1 MVGIVMIIN
10 VNFEEMLAL
19 RAGAQAILR
28 DEPGIGVAVA
38 APPEA
43 RALVE
48 ALPPLEG
55 DLSVFTYHDL
65 RQLRR
70 GVEAILE
77 VLRDEMDHRILNTH
91 PGAEAAVTSYFDYA
105 HALSVLGRLRQSA
118 AEMEAMIEVVTGRPP
133 DEDTARSFV
142 FPD

>member
-1 MVGIVMIIN
+1 MIVN

-19 RAGAQAILR
+19 RAGAAVILQ
-28 DEPGIGVAVA
+28 DVPGAGVAVA

-48 ALPPLEG
+48 ALPPIEG

-65 RQLRR
+65 RQLQK

-77 VLRDEMDHRILNTH
+77 ALREDMDRQILEFH
-91 PGAEAAVTSYFDYA
+91 PGAESAVASYFDYA
-105 HALSVLGRLRQSA
+105 HALKVLDRIRATGV
-118 AEMEAMIEVVTGRPP
+118 EMESIIEVVTGSFP
-133 DEDTARSFV
+133 DDQSARTFV

>member
-1 MVGIVMIIN
+1 MIVN

-19 RAGAQAILR
+19 RAGAAAILR
-28 DEPGIGVAVA
+28 EGPGAGVAVA

-48 ALPPLEG
+48 ALPPIEG
-55 DLSVFTYHDL
+55 DLSVVTYHDL
-65 RQLRR
+65 QQLQK

-77 VLRDEMDHRILNTH
+77 ALRDDMDRRILDLH
-91 PGAEAAVTSYFDYA
+91 PGAEAAVVSYFDFA
-105 HALSVLGRLRQSA
+105 HALKVWDRIRAVGIEMQSI
-118 AEMEAMIEVVTGRPP
+118 IEVVTGSLP
-133 DEDTARSFV
+133 DEHAARHFV